1 MGPKHSE
8 TGCKNL
14 EVWMLLRSLK
24 DKNYVDLVFNWQY
37 YYYYVKTEGV
47 AFLREALGIVEENVA
62 PITFK
67 NTKKTHLG
75 RAEADEDEDRPRGRG
90 GRFGGR
96 GGRGGRYGGSRGG
109 RGGMGIGRG
118 RRQEGDEGQEEAPVA
133 TQ

>member
-1 MGPKHSE
+1 MVLIKRAVKSTVYKYLLQEGVIVVKKDFNKPKHEE

-24 DKNYVDLVFNWQY
+24 DMNHVDLVYNWQY

-47 AFLREALGIVEENVA
+47 AYLREALGIVEENVA

-75 RAEADEDEDRPRGRG
+75 RAENDEEDERKGR
-90 GRFGGR
+90 
-96 GGRGGRYGGSRGG
+96 
-109 RGGMGIGRG
+109 
-118 RRQEGDEGQEEAPVA
+118 
-133 TQ
+133 